1 MRGKWNR
8 CRRIAD
14 GSEDVMSVRL
24 WAYEPDICDGDFC
37 PNDCDR
43 CSKAKW
49 IDFEEFDDGEEET
62 DDTDK

>member
-1 MRGKWNR
+1 
-8 CRRIAD
+8 
-14 GSEDVMSVRL
+14 MSVRL

-49 IDFEEFDDGEEET
+49 IDFEEFDDGEDE
-62 DDTDK
+62 DDTDTDK